1 MGVKAIAVASQK
13 GGVGKTT
20 TVVNV
25 AHGLALKGKEVLIVD
40 FDPQGQVS
48 VALGMKQDDCVFDV
62 CIGNQEVGPALRT
75 AERTRLWVIPGHKRT
90 ATAQTVLLAEGQ
102 DVLAAVK
109 QKFVKPFNGRP
120 DFILFDTAPSVGGFQ
135 EGAMFA
141 ADLVIIPAATDYL
154 ALFGVTG
161 VLQTLDS
168 LRKRGWKGQ
177 VIVQPTFYDETT
189 KHSKQQLAMLTA
201 RIGAMGVDVLPAIH
215 RATEQREAT
224 SEGKTIFEHAPTSR
238 TAKEYAA
245 LVWKIVGVLK

>member
-1 MGVKAIAVASQK
+1 MGVKIVAVASQK

-20 TVVNV
+20 TVVNA
-25 AHGLALKGKEVLIVD
+25 AHGLALKGKEVLVVD

-48 VALGMKQDDCVFDV
+48 VVLGMKQDDCVFDV
-62 CIGNQEVGPALRT
+62 CISGSEIGQSLRST
-75 AERTRLWVIPGHKRT
+75 DRQRLWAIPGHKRT

-141 ADLVIIPAATDYL
+141 ADLIIIPAATDYL

-161 VLQTLDS
+161 VLQTLDA
-168 LRKRGWKGQ
+168 LRRRGWNGH
-177 VIVQPTFYDETT
+177 VIVQPTFFDEVT
-189 KHSKQQLAMLTA
+189 KHSKEQLALLTA
-201 RIGAMGVDVLPAIH
+201 RIGAMGVEVLPPIH

-238 TAKEYAA
+238 VAQEYAA
-245 LVWKIVGVLK
+245 LVWRILGVLK